1 MIMHV
6 GVTFSLGK
14 INFLLHCN
22 DGIIHLF
29 WRVTQVVVS
38 GVEMQL
44 VFIGFI
50 KDELKRMFY
59 SCN

>member
-1 MIMHV
+1 MHV

-29 WRVTQVVVS
+29 GGGGVKQKSSS
-38 GVEMQL
+38 GQWSVDAAC
-44 VFIGFI
+44 IY
-50 KDELKRMFY
+50 RFY
-59 SCN
+59 QRLA